1 MTEGFSALS
10 PSTRALVDVPVKPGE
25 DVSAAA
31 IIHDNAGNILLQ
43 LREDLP
49 KVAFG
54 GYWGLFGG
62 RVEAGET
69 PLIGLARE
77 LQEELSAEPA
87 VAPDLFSTI
96 AWNGGGIGDVVRTR
110 HYFLVP
116 INPLRLS
123 EFELGEGADIAI
135 AAAAEV
141 PHTYNVMPHDHLAL
155 SMFWGS
161 AYSSP

>member
-10 PSTRALVDVPVKPGE
+10 PSTRALVNVPVKPGE

-77 LQEELSAEPA
+77 LQEELS
-87 VAPDLFSTI
+87 
-96 AWNGGGIGDVVRTR
+96 WNGGGIGDVVRTR

>member
-1 MTEGFSALS
+1 MTGGFQMLS
-10 PSTRALVDVPVKPGE
+10 EPAEETMARPVKSGE

-31 IIHDNAGNILLQ
+31 LIYDRNNNALLQ

-62 RVEAGET
+62 RVESGET

-77 LQEELSAEPA
+77 LEEELSIRLEITPK
-87 VAPDLFSTI
+87 LFSSV
-96 AWNGGGIGDVVRTR
+96 AWNGGGIGDIVRTR

-116 INPLRLS
+116 ISPLLIVN
-123 EFELGEGADIAI
+123 FKLGEGADIAI
-135 AAAAEV
+135 ASVNDV
-141 PHTYNVMPHDHLAL
+141 PDNFNVMPHDHLAL
-155 SMFWGS
+155 SMFWRT
-161 AYSSP
+161 AYST